1 MIIFYVIIAL
11 LLVVILILGW
21 LLLRQRK
28 SNQSDDLEIE
38 RTINYF
44 ATSLF
49 GKNTIDEI
57 LWDVTKNCISHLNFE
72 DCVIY
77 LLDEERELL
86 IQKAAYGPKNPKDY
100 EILEPIEIAIG
111 KGIVGSVAVTGIPE
125 IIADTTRDRRYIVDD
140 DVRYSEISVP
150 IVYQGK
156 VLGVID
162 AEHHQKDFFQSKHLF
177 ILNTIAS
184 ICANKIIRYQV
195 EEAWREAE
203 IKLHDNN
210 RKIAENRLAVLRLQM
225 NPHFVFNSLNSIG
238 NFILKNEPMKASG
251 YLSKFSKLVRLIF
264 DSAQSEWIPLDQE
277 IKALELYIE
286 LEQLRFNNKFDVM
299 IGVSEEI
306 NRGSVM
312 VPPLLLQPFVEN
324 AIWHGLMPKEG
335 EKGELDIRYW
345 LDQHNKLCMSI
356 EDNGIG
362 RAASA
367 QLKTGRIVTL
377 QKQGIKLTDERIQIM
392 NEIYHANAQSE
403 IKDLIDDAGDA
414 AGTRVIVSLD
424 LKPFCAE
431 K

>member
-1 MIIFYVIIAL
+1 LTTYYLIIAL
-11 LLVVILILGW
+11 LLAIILVMVW
-21 LLLRQRK
+21 LLLKQRK

-77 LLDEERELL
+77 LVDEENKVLV
-86 IQKAAYGPKNPKDY
+86 QKAAYGPKNPKDY
-100 EILEPIEIAIG
+100 EIYEPIEIPLG
-111 KGIVGSVAVTGIPE
+111 KGIVGSVAVSGIPE
-125 IIADTTRDRRYIVDD
+125 IITDTTADPRYIVDD
-140 DVRYSEISVP
+140 DTRHSEITVP
-150 IVYQGK
+150 IIYQGK
-156 VLGVID
+156 VLGIID
-162 AEHHQKDFFQSKHLF
+162 AEHHEKGFFQSKHLF

-184 ICANKIIRYQV
+184 LCANKIIRSQV
-195 EEAWREAE
+195 EVAYQAAAIR
-203 IKLHDNN
+203 LHENN

-238 NFILKNEPMKASG
+238 NFILKNEPLKASG
-251 YLSKFSKLVRLIF
+251 YLTKFSKLIRLIF
-264 DSAQSEWIPLDQE
+264 DSAQSEWVPLDQE
-277 IKALELYIE
+277 IKSLELYIE
-286 LEQLRFNNKFDVM
+286 LEQLRFNNKFDV
-299 IGVSEEI
+299 IINVSEEI

-335 EKGELDIRYW
+335 ERGELFLHYW
-345 LDQHNKLCMSI
+345 LHQDKLCMSI

-362 RAASA
+362 RTASV
-367 QLKTGRIVTL
+367 KSRTGRITTL
-377 QKQGIKLTDERIQIM
+377 QKQGIKLTDERIQII
-392 NEIYHANAQSE
+392 NEIYHTKIQAV
-403 IKDLIDDAGDA
+403 IKDLIDEKGDA

-424 LKPFCAE
+424 MKNP
-431 K
+431 